1 METPTENLRADGL
14 CTILVVDDFDD
25 TRLMLKLWLEKKGY
39 RILEAENGEE
49 AVDLA
54 NRERPDLIIMD
65 IEMPYAD
72 GLDATRRI
80 REHQALRETPI
91 VAVSAYGAD
100 EYRVR
105 ALAAGC
111 NEYVSTPF
119 EPAALEQLI
128 RNLISKC

>member
-1 METPTENLRADGL
+1 MGTPTENLHADGL

>member
-1 METPTENLRADGL
+1 METPTGNRRADGL
-14 CTILVVDDFDD
+14 CTIMVVDDFDD

-54 NRERPDLIIMD
+54 NREHPDLIIMD